1 MIFTKKIEKGE
12 IFFYF
17 DMIGKIPAYLPL
29 RCYSNRAGSSV
40 RIFETY
46 FDEKEGTA
54 FGDFTEEKRKLHKNS
69 FNFNSVS
76 LLLPATNAVSERS
89 SSSYVELKTG
99 FGRLNQ
105 YMLLAIYK
113 EMTDKLSLI
122 GVAANEFCFV
132 SDECSYLLGHFC
144 QNDLRLYFLNNN
156 KHQ

>member
-54 FGDFTEEKRKLHKNS
+54 FADITEEKKS
-69 FNFNSVS
+69 CI
-76 LLLPATNAVSERS
+76 
-89 SSSYVELKTG
+89 KTHLILTQ
-99 FGRLNQ
+99 FHYCCRRQ
-105 YMLLAIYK
+105 ML
-113 EMTDKLSLI
+113 
-122 GVAANEFCFV
+122 
-132 SDECSYLLGHFC
+132 
-144 QNDLRLYFLNNN
+144 
-156 KHQ
+156 

>member
-54 FGDFTEEKRKLHKNS
+54 FADITEEKKSCIKTHLILTQFHYCCRRQMLQVNYLHH
-69 FNFNSVS
+69 
-76 LLLPATNAVSERS
+76 LT
-89 SSSYVELKTG
+89 
-99 FGRLNQ
+99 
-105 YMLLAIYK
+105 
-113 EMTDKLSLI
+113 
-122 GVAANEFCFV
+122 
-132 SDECSYLLGHFC
+132 
-144 QNDLRLYFLNNN
+144 
-156 KHQ
+156 